1 MRQIWM
7 FPRNKRRM
15 MALDTA
21 LILRA
26 MIVASELGSAWGG
39 DQGQQDK
46 FAKLL
51 DDYGLKA
58 GGKQRDKNA
67 GGSRTYEAQMRS
79 LGLLYKDSQKG
90 TLNLTQ
96 SGQDLV
102 DFIEVSKTFEYQ
114 ILKFQYPS
122 SYSLGRNVDIDK
134 NIKIRPFLFLLKL
147 ASDPELNG
155 LSDKDMVVPV
165 IHGKA
170 DSDYENCKKL
180 IIKLRQSGVSSVV
193 PDDSSIRTAKTKNNS
208 YAQRIEDI
216 GNIANTF
223 KNVLQGSGI
232 VDLRDVDGQVRVFP
246 RSDIKNLIKEVE
258 SLPFVDFINLSD
270 EQATLQYGN
279 KLGAKKDTRRNFM
292 PSKNPELFTKSSI
305 IYQKFLDEVDLPVTQ
320 VEINDFVRRMTNEFN
335 LTADNVLLALQPILE
350 NSDHYSGA
358 RLIELSK
365 GGSKTAEAFEKNVQ
379 KIFEV
384 DFGYQ
389 AEWTGR
395 TFRKKTGGYMDVFVV
410 ELERNLCGIIDTKS
424 MKTYDLPHQ
433 DIAKAE
439 QTYIDAASEL
449 YGNRNLDLK
458 FVAYISHLIG
468 SGAGDRAKNLYDS
481 KGIPIS
487 LISAYGLNSLR
498 DNDEYKSNAVA
509 VTDRLSESP
518 VNLIFG

>member
-1 MRQIWM
+1 
-7 FPRNKRRM
+7 M

-26 MIVASELGSAWGG
+26 MIVASELGSTWGG

-79 LGLLYKDSQKG
+79 LGLLYKDSNDG
-90 TLNLTQ
+90 TLKLTQ

-102 DFIEVSKTFEYQ
+102 DFIDVSKTFEYQ

-134 NIKIRPFLFLLKL
+134 SIKIRPFLFLLKL
-147 ASDPELNG
+147 ANDPELNG
-155 LSDKDMVVPV
+155 ISDKDMVVPV
-165 IHGKA
+165 VHAKT
-170 DSDYENCKKL
+170 DLDYENCKQL
-180 IIKLRQSGVSSVV
+180 ILKLRESGVATVV
-193 PDDSSIRTAKTKNNS
+193 PDDASIRTTKTQNNS
-208 YAQRIEDI
+208 YAQRLEDI

-232 VDLRDVDGQVRVFP
+232 VDLRDIDGQERVFP
-246 RSDIKNLIKEVE
+246 RSDIATLIKEVE

-279 KLGAKKDTRRNFM
+279 KLGSKKDTRRNFM

-305 IYQKFLDEVDLPVTQ
+305 IYQKFLDDVDLPVTQ
-320 VEINDFVRRMTNEFN
+320 VEINDFVRRMTKEFN
-335 LTADNVLLALQPILE
+335 LSSENVLLALQPILE
-350 NSDHYSGA
+350 NADHYSGA

-365 GGSKTAEAFEKNVQ
+365 GGLKTAEAFEKNVQ

-384 DFGYQ
+384 DFGYE

-395 TFRKKTGGYMDVFVV
+395 TFRKQTGGYMDVFVV

-439 QTYIDAASEL
+439 KTYIDAASEL
-449 YGNRNLDLK
+449 YGSRNLELK

-468 SGAGDRAKNLYDS
+468 SGAGDRARSLYES
-481 KGIPIS
+481 KGVPVS

-498 DNDEYKSNAVA
+498 DNNEYKRNAVA
-509 VTDRLSESP
+509 VTDRLSERP